1 MIMSRSHFLNRWLFT
16 LSKKEHIAMGVGVD
30 CKDPTLELKDS
41 SVSCICWK
49 FLKLQYSFT
58 IMAVKTSSG
67 FCIYSAHEKLGEDV
81 CVVDL

>member
-16 LSKKEHIAMGVGVD
+16 LSKKEHIEMGVGVD

-49 FLKLQYSFT
+49 FFKLQYSFT
-58 IMAVKTSSG
+58 IMVAKTSRG
-67 FCIYSAHEKLGEDV
+67 FCI
-81 CVVDL
+81 

>member
-1 MIMSRSHFLNRWLFT
+1 MIISRSHFLKSWLFT
-16 LSKKEHIAMGVGVD
+16 LSKKEHIETGVGVV

-58 IMAVKTSSG
+58 IIVAKTSRG
-67 FCIYSAHEKLGEDV
+67 FCI
-81 CVVDL
+81 